1 VNERTNVEDPI
12 NLPTSPVYVKM
23 LGWVLSGL
31 RLPFKLLP
39 LPSSALDCP
48 EDILLDSH
56 HSSWKTIVHQ
66 VTRYRSNCAR
76 NHSFLDPDRLQD
88 SFVDRNNRVG
98 RTMIYPCLVRKT
110 HSPFLSPLDRISE
123 TKFPKTVWTIE
134 AKLEEREKWKTKK
147 TSFVGKS
154 RFSPFLLTCVSC
166 QPVSQPA
173 EKTLLHHRP
182 LFCNQHFARLLKIS
196 SHESLYTSQ
205 LLSVIEQGIAVN
217 PGGPCSDPVGT
228 VRQQRLGHV
237 RRNCARR

>member
-1 VNERTNVEDPI
+1 
-12 NLPTSPVYVKM
+12 M

-182 LFCNQHFARLLKIS
+182 LFATNISLGYIS
-196 SHESLYTSQ
+196 SHLTNLFYTSQ
-205 LLSVIEQGIAVN
+205 LPPVI
-217 PGGPCSDPVGT
+217 
-228 VRQQRLGHV
+228 
-237 RRNCARR
+237 